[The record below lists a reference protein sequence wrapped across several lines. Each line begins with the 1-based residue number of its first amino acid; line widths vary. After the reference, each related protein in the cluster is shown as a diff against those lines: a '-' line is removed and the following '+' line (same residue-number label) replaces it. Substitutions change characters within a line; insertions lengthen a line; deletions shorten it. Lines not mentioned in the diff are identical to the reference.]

1 MGTATTTARA
11 TATATATA
19 SRATSHDLYVWD
31 IASDFPVC
39 TVHAVVA
46 PGAPL
51 GSVLANGALPHYVA
65 GPEAALELQPEGMFL
80 LDSGGQYEDGTTDT
94 TRTAYLG
101 AAPSAHQKRCCALLT
116 DTQIHT
122 SLS

>member
-1 MGTATTTARA
+1 VTLQEAGHTEYSVGEVLARM
-11 TATATATA
+11 
-19 SRATSHDLYVWD
+19 RAANDGFVDLSFGS
-31 IASDFPVC
+31 IA
-39 TVHAVVA
+39 
-46 PGAPL
+46 GYQ
-51 GSVLANGALPHYVA
+51 ANGALPHYVA